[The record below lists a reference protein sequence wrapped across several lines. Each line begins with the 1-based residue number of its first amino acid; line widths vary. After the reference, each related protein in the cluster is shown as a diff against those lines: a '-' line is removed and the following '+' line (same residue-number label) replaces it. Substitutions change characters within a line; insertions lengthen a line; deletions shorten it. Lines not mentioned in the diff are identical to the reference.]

1 MSSNKQHST
10 ASIIY
15 LLLLLLS
22 IATYQVAETMDKQI
36 SISIG
41 VLIVAVI
48 KAFLIG
54 EYFMQLKQVNGFWR
68 WSVPIWL
75 IILAIGLFMAFT
87 F

>member
-1 MSSNKQHST
+1 MSSNKQHFS
-10 ASIIY
+10 ASVIY

-48 KAFLIG
+48 KAFLIS